1 MKTIKKNMILVLSL
15 LVLSL
20 LFISACTDKIVSN
33 NIASKF
39 PKDEEGYP
47 EQNYAMIDGEVYEVE
62 KKEDMYGK
70 EESDTPDVTTIDID
84 TNKDEVEVVLPA
96 GNCFDEWVISP
107 KNDVT
112 EKTFEKFKV
121 KGELKEGGPSTCVDV
136 YKVKLNGDETI
147 EFKNVNVMNEEE
159 YEAKKAYNV
168 LRIIKIKKEK

>member
-20 LFISACTDKIVSN
+20 LFISACSK

-39 PKDEEGYP
+39 PIDEEGYP

-107 KNDVT
+107 KNEVD
-112 EKTFEKFKV
+112 EKTLVEFKV
-121 KGELKEGGPSTCVDV
+121 KGGPREGGPSTCVDV

-159 YEAKKAYNV
+159 YETKKAYTV

>member
-1 MKTIKKNMILVLSL
+1 MKVNKKKIIFVLC
-15 LVLSL
+15 
-20 LFISACTDKIVSN
+20 LFIGACSN
-33 NIASKF
+33 KIASKF

-70 EESDTPDVTTIDID
+70 EESDTPDVTSIDIG

-96 GNCFDEWVISP
+96 GNCCDEWVISP
-107 KNDVT
+107 KNDVA
-112 EKTFEKFKV
+112 EKSLVEFKV
-121 KGELKEGGPSTCVDV
+121 KGEIKEGGPSTCVDV

-159 YEAKKAYNV
+159 YEAKKAYLV
-168 LRIIKIKKEK
+168 LRIINVKKEK

>member
-1 MKTIKKNMILVLSL
+1 MKAIKKNMFFVLFL
-15 LVLSL
+15 LVSSL
-20 LFISACTDKIVSN
+20 LFVSACSK

-39 PKDEEGYP
+39 PKDEDGYP

-96 GNCFDEWVISP
+96 GNCCDEWVISP
-107 KNDVT
+107 KNNVA
-112 EKTFEKFKV
+112 EKTLVEFKV

-136 YKVKLNGDETI
+136 YKVKVNGDETI
-147 EFKNVNVMNEEE
+147 EFKRVNAMNEEE
-159 YEAKKAYNV
+159 YETKKAYTV
-168 LRIIKIKKEK
+168 LRIIKVKKEK

>member
-1 MKTIKKNMILVLSL
+1 MKINKKNMFFVLCL
-15 LVLSL
+15 LVSSL
-20 LFISACTDKIVSN
+20 LFISACSSK
-33 NIASKF
+33 IASKF
-39 PKDEEGYP
+39 PKDEDGYP

-70 EESDTPDVTTIDID
+70 EESDNPDEKVIDIG

-107 KNDVT
+107 KNELA

-121 KGELKEGGPSTCVDV
+121 KGELRDGGPSRLVDI

-147 EFKNVNVMNEEE
+147 EFKRVNVTNEDD
-159 YEAKKAYNV
+159 YEAKKAYFV
-168 LRIIKIKKEK
+168 LKIKVKKEK

>member
-1 MKTIKKNMILVLSL
+1 MKTIKKNMFFVLCL
-15 LVLSL
+15 LVSSL
-20 LFISACTDKIVSN
+20 LFVSACSS

-70 EESDTPDVTTIDID
+70 EESNTPDGTTRDIG
-84 TNKDEVEVVLPA
+84 TNKDEVAIALPA
-96 GNCFDEWVISP
+96 GNCCDEWVISP
-107 KNDVT
+107 KNDVA

-121 KGELKEGGPSTCVDV
+121 KGELRDGGPSTCVDV
-136 YKVKLNGDETI
+136 YKVKLNSDETI

-159 YEAKKAYNV
+159 YEAKKAYLVLKINV
-168 LRIIKIKKEK
+168 KKEK

>member
-1 MKTIKKNMILVLSL
+1 MKAIKKNMFFVLCL
-15 LVLSL
+15 LVSSL
-20 LFISACTDKIVSN
+20 LFISACSK

-39 PKDEEGYP
+39 PKDEDGYP

-96 GNCFDEWVISP
+96 GNCCDEWVISP
-107 KNDVT
+107 KNNVA
-112 EKTFEKFKV
+112 EKTLVEFKV

-136 YKVKLNGDETI
+136 YKVKVNGDETI
-147 EFKNVNVMNEEE
+147 EFKNVNVTNEEE
-159 YEAKKAYNV
+159 YEAKKAYFV
-168 LRIIKIKKEK
+168 LKIRVKKEK

>member
-1 MKTIKKNMILVLSL
+1 MKENKRKIIFVSYL

-20 LFISACTDKIVSN
+20 LFISACTDKIASN

-47 EQNYAMIDGEVYEVE
+47 EQNYAMIDGKVYEVE

-96 GNCFDEWVISP
+96 GNCSDEWVISP

-112 EKTFEKFKV
+112 EKTLVEFKV
-121 KGELKEGGPSTCVDV
+121 KGGPREGGPSTCVDV

-159 YEAKKAYNV
+159 YEAKKVYFVLKINV
-168 LRIIKIKKEK
+168 KKEK

>member
-1 MKTIKKNMILVLSL
+1 MKIIEKKIFLVSCL

-20 LFISACTDKIVSN
+20 LFISACSK

-39 PKDEEGYP
+39 PIDEEGYP

-62 KKEDMYGK
+62 KKEEMYGK
-70 EESDTPDVTTIDID
+70 EESDNPDEKTIDIS
-84 TNKDEVEVVLPA
+84 TNKDEVEIVLPA
-96 GNCFDEWVISP
+96 ANCCDEWVISP
-107 KNDVT
+107 KNNVA
-112 EKTFEKFKV
+112 EKKLVEFKV

-159 YEAKKAYNV
+159 YEAKKAYFV
-168 LRIIKIKKEK
+168 LRINVKKGK

>member
-1 MKTIKKNMILVLSL
+1 MKTIEKKTFLVSCL

-20 LFISACTDKIVSN
+20 LFISACTDKIASN

-39 PKDEEGYP
+39 PKDEDGYP
-47 EQNYAMIDGEVYEVE
+47 EQNYAMIDGKVYEIV
-62 KKEDMYGK
+62 KKEDIYGK
-70 EESDTPDVTTIDID
+70 EESDNPDEKTIDIS

-96 GNCFDEWVISP
+96 GNCCDEWVISP
-107 KNDVT
+107 KNDVA

-121 KGELKEGGPSTCVDV
+121 KGEFRDGGPSTCVDV

-159 YEAKKAYNV
+159 YEAKKAYLVLKINV
-168 LRIIKIKKEK
+168 KKEN

>member
-1 MKTIKKNMILVLSL
+1 MKTINKNMFFVLCL

-20 LFISACTDKIVSN
+20 LFISACSK

-39 PKDEEGYP
+39 PKDEDGYP
-47 EQNYAMIDGEVYEVE
+47 EQNYAMIDGEVYEIV
-62 KKEDMYGK
+62 KKEDIYGK
-70 EESDTPDVTTIDID
+70 EESDNPDEKVIDIG

-96 GNCFDEWVISP
+96 GNCCDEWVISP
-107 KNDVT
+107 KNNVA
-112 EKTFEKFKV
+112 EKTLVEFKV

-159 YEAKKAYNV
+159 YEAKKAYFV
-168 LRIIKIKKEK
+168 LKIKVKKEK